1 MDEAI
6 PLDGSF
12 VPPVPSGEDIDLQ
25 KAAAAE
31 KAYADAGLERAVH
44 KSFRAQTLFKAWGAE
59 IDGIQGV
66 VGAPLL
72 FRQQT
77 WSLIQQVVLLG
88 WCNKKILQKILGYVC
103 LFFSFVGRC
112 IVCNIIFTNTLMEW
126 VNAGAV
132 YPALFVMS
140 CGPLLFTCPLLSGT
154 CGKFS
159 PLFF

>member
-1 MDEAI
+1 MVTLPGDVWEGAYLDDLLIACKVDMDEAI

-59 IDGIQGV
+59 IDGVQGV

-88 WCNKKILQKILGYVC
+88 WCNKKILQKNLGDRKSV
-103 LFFSFVGRC
+103 V
-112 IVCNIIFTNTLMEW
+112 
-126 VNAGAV
+126 
-132 YPALFVMS
+132 
-140 CGPLLFTCPLLSGT
+140 
-154 CGKFS
+154 
-159 PLFF
+159 